1 MKKIEKKNI
10 GIFFLML
17 MTFLVVVIPLFM
29 FTGGQKYYD
38 RGIMLDRHWDVTI
51 NEKTYTNVTLS
62 KFTFPMTNKG
72 DVVTLSHYMT
82 EHYKGVNPV
91 LRCEFIHTDKEI
103 ISREKCWDMECIILK
118 FRMIISERHSALH

>member
-1 MKKIEKKNI
+1 
-10 GIFFLML
+10 ML

-38 RGIMLDRHWDVTI
+38 RGVMLDRHWDVTI
-51 NEKTYTNVTLS
+51 NDKTYTNVTLS

-91 LRCEFIHTDKEI
+91 LRCEFIHAKIVTVQ
-103 ISREKCWDMECIILK
+103 R
-118 FRMIISERHSALH
+118 